1 MRGLGK
7 LMKYKIK
14 DRTDFFNEL
23 KNAVE
28 LLEKETEASM
38 LESAEFLVFF
48 AALNTLHLLDYDIE
62 RTKKELANS
71 VDLAMQ
77 MHLADEISEVSL
89 IRH

>member
-1 MRGLGK
+1 
-7 LMKYKIK
+7 MKYKIK